1 MCGASVSIVAL
12 RNQTEPGDATRLCLL
27 LPGRS
32 NKVSVAIVNITGL
45 DLRGEIGHGN
55 AGVVGM
61 RARYIGEHV
70 LGAIPIGTV
79 GDVKE
84 NTITM
89 REHVPFAIH
98 TDIHTDTIH
107 TDKHVNL

>member
-1 MCGASVSIVAL
+1 M
-12 RNQTEPGDATRLCLL
+12 
-27 LPGRS
+27 
-32 NKVSVAIVNITGL
+32 
-45 DLRGEIGHGN
+45 
-55 AGVVGM
+55 
-61 RARYIGEHV
+61 

-98 TDIHTDTIH
+98 TDE
-107 TDKHVNL
+107 HVNGNNELEQVISSDEE